1 MFRWLIIFVL
11 CVWCPARG
19 ALGALCQNDFSV
31 MVTLDKDSDNTV
43 QYGAPQIDGMN
54 WRIDVDY
61 DTMVSMNGTFRFLRG
76 ITSCS
81 EYAGASKYVVTTGNQ
96 VAPAEDTGTHCWCAL
111 RRPATTYF
119 MFLETY
125 DDVSACLAGCA
136 KQCADG
142 VRSGYSFRNNLFE
155 AIW

>member
-1 MFRWLIIFVL
+1 MRKVFLFFVL
-11 CVWCPARG
+11 WCVVPVGTWA
-19 ALGALCQNDFSV
+19 ALCQNDFSV
-31 MVTLDKDSDNTV
+31 LVTLDKDSNNTV
-43 QYGAPQIDGMN
+43 KYSPPQIDGMN

-81 EYAGASKYVVTTGNQ
+81 EYPGTSKYTFVTGNQ
-96 VAPAEDTGTHCWCAL
+96 VTPADDTGTHCWCAL

-125 DDVSACLAGCA
+125 DDVGTCVSNCA
-136 KQCADG
+136 KKCADG
-142 VRSGYSFRNNLFE
+142 VVSGYSFRNHLFE
-155 AIW
+155 GVW